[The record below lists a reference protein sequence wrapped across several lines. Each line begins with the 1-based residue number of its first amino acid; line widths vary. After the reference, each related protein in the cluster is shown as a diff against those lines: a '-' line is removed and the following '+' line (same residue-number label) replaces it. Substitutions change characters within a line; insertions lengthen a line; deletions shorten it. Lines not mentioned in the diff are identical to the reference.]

1 LKTILILIITSFEE
15 IMMRLTNVV
24 SKARSDSGSF
34 CFIPF

>member
-1 LKTILILIITSFEE
+1 LKTILTLINISFEE
-15 IMMRLTNVV
+15 IMMRSTNVV